1 MVRELYQIFIARAF
15 QFLFWTMRV
24 LPRPLSYGLGSLAAL
39 AATPFLL
46 LRDLFTGPKRTSIR
60 RNLRIAFGADISEGF
75 IIKMTFRFLR
85 HVAWHIIDLS
95 RLPLFTFEDL
105 EATVPEGFKLHRK
118 RKDRAAR
125 EDVAA
130 ENRARFGRSKDERD
144 LTKARDDKA
153 AKDLDAHK
161 RED

>member
-1 MVRELYQIFIARAF
+1 MGDIV
-15 QFLFWTMRV
+15 
-24 LPRPLSYGLGSLAAL
+24 SL
-39 AATPFLL
+39 
-46 LRDLFTGPKRTSIR
+46 
-60 RNLRIAFGADISEGF
+60 
-75 IIKMTFRFLR
+75 
-85 HVAWHIIDLS
+85 
-95 RLPLFTFEDL
+95 
-105 EATVPEGFKLHRK
+105 KLHRK